1 MADEEA
7 ADDHTIL
14 TNDELGQAVAD
25 AASRGNALGQEL
37 GNTLGRELGEKIVS
51 VVSEAVS
58 KPVSKAVSN
67 AVVDL
72 CINVKQLAKENAWLK
87 EKLQGKTYGPFLQ
100 RECAICLEPLYKK
113 KVSYFPC
120 NHHFHFSCGD
130 MWLRRETWCPICRN
144 TTG

>member
-37 GNTLGRELGEKIVS
+37 GNTLGRELGEKIAS

-58 KPVSKAVSN
+58 K

-120 NHHFHFSCGD
+120 NITSISHVAGD
-130 MWLRRETWCPICRN
+130 MWLRRETCCPICRN